1 MTDVREFG
9 AVGDGVY
16 DDHAAFQKALDNNDG
31 LVLIPDGQYKIG
43 VTLKVSSNTEIKALR
58 NAYIFFA
65 DGAGKTNQDFLLT
78 NADHVN
84 GNENILVQGG
94 IWDGNNPGNPRGPD
108 APDSYTGVLMNFIHV
123 KSLTVRKLT
132 VRDAESYFIRIGE
145 AYDFVVWDVRF
156 ESPNMRPNQDGVHL
170 GGHCEKGYI
179 VDLTGVGEATNDDL
193 VALNADDA
201 LQRAQNLDLKC
212 GPIQHIHISRI
223 KAESCHSFVRLL
235 SVRSRISDI
244 KVKDIEGGCR
254 CMAVNMDGCRE
265 CRVKLFDPADPQY
278 AHGVG
283 DIKSVH
289 IQNMRVHKTSA
300 EDQTPLINFR
310 SNVHN
315 FRIEGFE
322 RNTQLDQSPDAPT
335 ISFRECGK
343 TQMTLSGLQDKHALA
358 MELSSGAQGIDDGS
372 SFQLDLPEGA
382 EMKLLFG
389 GFEAL
394 RVDRGLVGQNPE

>member
-1 MTDVREFG
+1 MTNIREYG
-9 AVGDGVY
+9 ALGDGRH
-16 DDHAAFQKALDNNDG
+16 DDHAAIQAVLDNNDG
-31 LVLIPDGQYKIG
+31 LVFIPEGEYRISG
-43 VTLKVSSNTEIKALR
+43 TLRVSSNTEIKALR
-58 NAYIFFA
+58 NAHIFLA
-65 DGAGKTNQDFLLT
+65 DGAGKTNHDFLLT

-84 GNENILVQGG
+84 GNTNILVQGG
-94 IWDGNNPGNPRGPD
+94 IWDGNNPGNPRGAD
-108 APDSYTGVLMNFIHV
+108 APDSYTGVLFNFINV
-123 KSLTVRKLT
+123 KKLTIRHLT

-156 ESPNMRPNQDGVHL
+156 ESPNIRPNQDGVHL

-179 VDLTGVGEATNDDL
+179 VDLIGVGEATNDDL

-212 GPIQHIHISRI
+212 GPIKNIRIDRI

-244 KVKDIEGGCR
+244 QVKNVEGGCR

-283 DIKSVH
+283 DIRSIRLKDFH
-289 IQNMRVHKTSA
+289 VHKTIPT
-300 EDQTPLINFR
+300 ETTPLINFR

-315 FRIEGFE
+315 FKIERFG
-322 RNTQLDQSPDAPT
+322 RNQALDRCSDAPT
-335 ISFRECGK
+335 LSFRDCGK
-343 TQMTLSGLQDKHALA
+343 THLDLTGLNAADDRILSLSG
-358 MELSSGAQGIDDGS
+358 GIQIKADHHNY
-372 SFQLDLPEGA
+372 QLTLPERA
-382 EMKLLFG
+382 EMKLFSGRIETL
-389 GFEAL
+389 
-394 RVDRGLVGQNPE
+394 LVESTPAKHT

>member
-9 AVGDGVY
+9 AVGDGVH

-43 VTLKVSSNTEIKALR
+43 VTLKVPSNTEIKALR
-58 NAYIFFA
+58 NAHIFFA

-78 NADHVN
+78 NADHLN

-94 IWDGNNPGNPRGPD
+94 IWDGNNPANPRGLD

-145 AYDFVVWDVRF
+145 AYDFVVNDIRF
-156 ESPNMRPNQDGVHL
+156 ESPHMRPNQDGVHL
-170 GGHCEKGYI
+170 GGYCEKGFI
-179 VDLTGVGEATNDDL
+179 FDLTGVGEATNDDL

-212 GPIQHIHISRI
+212 GPIQHIRISRI

-235 SVRSRISDI
+235 SVRSRIRD
-244 KVKDIEGGCR
+244 VQVNDVEGGCR

-265 CRVKLFDPADPQY
+265 CRVKLFDPTDPQY

-289 IQNMRVHKTSA
+289 IRNMRVHKTST

-310 SNVHN
+310 SNVSN
-315 FRIEGFE
+315 FRIEGFQ
-322 RNTQLDQSPDAPT
+322 RNLQLDQSSDAPT
-335 ISFRECGK
+335 ISFKECGN
-343 TQMTLSGLQDKHALA
+343 THMTLQGVHAEVGKEMVRL
-358 MELSSGAQGIDDGS
+358 DGGQVKNES
-372 SFQLDLPEGA
+372 RTLYVDLPEGA
-382 EMKLLFG
+382 EMRLPEG